1 MTTKQDAPP
10 FVVFSLPRSRS
21 AWLSRFL
28 SYRDWACGH
37 DQLRYARTLDDVK
50 AWLSMPNYGTCETGG
65 APFWR
70 LLMKYAPD
78 VRVVTVRRPI
88 EEVIESLRKTGTDLD
103 SQQVTKILTSL
114 DRNLDQI
121 EGRMPNVH
129 SVRFADLAD
138 ELPCAQVFEYC
149 LPYGHDQ
156 DWWRNAAGVNV
167 QVNFPALMRYA
178 KANLPAMI
186 KLASQARQTMLT
198 DLAMEPVDMAG
209 VTIRQESIGDMIRD
223 CPDLFRRH
231 CLAVGEQPE
240 NWMNKNIP
248 TMRKLDEMGLLQI
261 MIGRSN
267 GKPFGYL
274 MTMVCPSLEEEGRLS
289 AHNALF
295 YAAPEMPGLGLKLQ
309 RAALAS
315 LKEKGASEAFMR
327 AGIRGDGDRMDVLYR
342 RLGAHDFGR
351 VYRVE
356 LAA

>member
-1 MTTKQDAPP
+1 MKRP
-10 FVVFSLPRSRS
+10 FVVLSLPRSRS

-28 SYRDWACGH
+28 TYRDWACGH

-50 AWLSMPNYGTCETGG
+50 TWLSMENYGTCETAG

-70 LLMKYAPD
+70 LLLKYAPD
-78 VRVVTVRRPI
+78 VRVVTVRRPVS
-88 EEVIESLRKTGTDLD
+88 EVVESVLKAGSDFERNNSERVLRHLD
-103 SQQVTKILTSL
+103 KK
-114 DRNLDQI
+114 LDQI
-121 EGRMPNVH
+121 EARMPNVR
-129 SVRFADLAD
+129 SVKFADMDD
-138 ELPCAQVFEYC
+138 EIVCAELFEYC
-149 LPYGHDQ
+149 LPYGHDH
-156 DWWRNAAGVNV
+156 DWWSHAAGVNV
-167 QVNFPALMRYA
+167 QVNFAAVMRYA

-198 DLAMEPVDMAG
+198 DLATKPVDMHG
-209 VTIRQESIGDMIRD
+209 VTIRQECIDDLIRD
-223 CPDLFRRH
+223 CEGLFRRH

-248 TMRKLDEMGLLQI
+248 VMRKLYELGLLQI

-274 MTMVCPSLEEEGRLS
+274 MTMVCPSLEEQGRLS

-309 RAALAS
+309 RAALGA
-315 LKEKGASEAFMR
+315 LKEKGAGEAFMR